1 MKKVL
6 LKTVIISVFILL
18 IPFIITLLVTDHKSK
33 QLSIHDFEIYYEA
46 NGSKKKLEFEEYL
59 MGVVAANMPAGY
71 DIEALKA
78 QAVIARTYALYNIA
92 LLSDEISHGTSYT
105 TSELGLAYINME
117 DMKQYWTSDD
127 YLTHFT
133 KIENCVYG
141 TKDEILVYQNDLIL
155 PVFFDTGCGFT
166 RNASEAWGVDIPY
179 LVSVPSKQ
187 DVTSTSYLKITEY
200 SKENLVLLLESYY
213 SNVDIS
219 EASFFD
225 DVRVTERD
233 STGYV
238 TKVNLGNHTVSGEE
252 FTKVI
257 GLNSNHFYIEDYEDK
272 VRLICNGVGHG
283 VGLSQYGTNAMALEG
298 KTYEEILKHYYTG
311 VELVNIGK
319 DE

>member
-1 MKKVL
+1 
-6 LKTVIISVFILL
+6 
-18 IPFIITLLVTDHKSK
+18 
-33 QLSIHDFEIYYEA
+33 
-46 NGSKKKLEFEEYL
+46 
-59 MGVVAANMPAGY
+59 
-71 DIEALKA
+71 
-78 QAVIARTYALYNIA
+78 
-92 LLSDEISHGTSYT
+92 
-105 TSELGLAYINME
+105 ME